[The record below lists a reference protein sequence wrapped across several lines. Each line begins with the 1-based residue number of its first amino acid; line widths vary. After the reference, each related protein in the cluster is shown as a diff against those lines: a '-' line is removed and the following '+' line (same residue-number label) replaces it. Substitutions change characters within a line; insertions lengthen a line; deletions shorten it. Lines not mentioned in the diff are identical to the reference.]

1 MPSPNLPGEI
11 DQITEDFQKAFGGL
25 SQKDLNWKQN
35 PQTWSVA
42 QCIDHLIVINKTYFP
57 IIQQLRAGT
66 YKTPWHGRFPFLTR
80 FFGNL
85 VYNSVL
91 PEQQRK
97 TRTFPIWEPS
107 YSELPGDMLVRFA
120 EHQTKLKEL
129 IQSSADLVAR
139 GTVIA
144 SPANRVIVYTL
155 ERAFEIILTHERRHL
170 KQALEVV
177 EKLKS

>member
-1 MPSPNLPGEI
+1 MSSPNLLREI
-11 DQITEDFQKAFGGL
+11 DQLTQDFQEAFAGL
-25 SQKDLNWKQN
+25 SPRDLNWKQN

-57 IIQQLRAGT
+57 IVQELRAGT

-91 PEQQRK
+91 PDRK
-97 TRTFPIWEPS
+97 RKIKTFPLWEPS
-107 YSELPGDMLVRFA
+107 YSELPGNILPRFA
-120 EHQTKLKEL
+120 EHQTALKEL
-129 IQSSADLVAR
+129 IQSSADLIAR
-139 GTVIA
+139 GSVIA
-144 SPANRVIVYTL
+144 SPANRVVVYTL
-155 ERAFEIILTHERRHL
+155 ERAFEIIVTHERRHL
-170 KQALEVV
+170 NQALEVV